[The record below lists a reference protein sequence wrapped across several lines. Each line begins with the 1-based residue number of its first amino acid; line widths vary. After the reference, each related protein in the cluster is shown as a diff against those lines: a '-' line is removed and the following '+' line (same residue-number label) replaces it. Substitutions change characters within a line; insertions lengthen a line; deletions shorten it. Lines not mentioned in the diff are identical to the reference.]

1 MSSAGKS
8 TEIESVLVI
17 ARKRGEEGM
26 DSDC

>member
-1 MSSAGKS
+1 MSSTGKS

-17 ARKRGEEGM
+17 ARKRREEGM